1 MRFKASVISTG
12 ILLAL
17 ASFVAYFS
25 ADFSAVRINQVVS
38 PSQVFMVM
46 FVLIV
51 TGAAFS
57 VLRPIIK
64 TTENGAESVQR
75 RG

>member
-25 ADFSAVRINQVVS
+25 ADFSAVHINQVVS

-64 TTENGAESVQR
+64 ATENGAESVQR

>member
-1 MRFKASVISTG
+1 MRIKASVISTG

-17 ASFVAYFS
+17 ASFVAFLS
-25 ADFSAVRINQVVS
+25 AELSAVPVNQVVS

-46 FVLIV
+46 FLLIV
-51 TGAAFS
+51 AGAAFS

-64 TTENGAESVQR
+64 ATENGAESVQR